1 VEAMTISEPYLD
13 EIRARWEAVRD
24 IAIEI
29 ASNSGGHAKVLARHG
44 ASQVELRVTR
54 DEDPASDGD
63 VIFIGHAFSD
73 IPRLLGALESG
84 SLLSAEDAA
93 GIGSRVASASPG
105 PWTAFIESDGGI
117 GGCDVIRVSESD
129 SEADMYL
136 WMGPDLAPSEI
147 FRFVAGTRQ
156 DVPAPLAAARQ

>member
-1 VEAMTISEPYLD
+1 MMISGPYLD
-13 EIRARWEAVRD
+13 GIRARWEAVRD

-29 ASNSGGHAKVLARHG
+29 ASGHDGLAAVLARHG

-54 DEDPASDGD
+54 DEDPAGDGD
-63 VIFIGHAFSD
+63 VLFIGHAFSD
-73 IPRLLGALESG
+73 IPRLLEALESG
-84 SLLSAEDAA
+84 RLLPSEDAA
-93 GIGSRVASASPG
+93 GIGLRLASASPG

-136 WMGPDLAPSEI
+136 RMGPDLASSEI
-147 FRFVAGTRQ
+147 FRFVAEARQ
-156 DVPAPLAAARQ
+156 DVPALLAATLH

>member
-1 VEAMTISEPYLD
+1 MMISGPYI
-13 EIRARWEAVRD
+13 EGIRARWEAVRD

-29 ASNSGGHAKVLARHG
+29 ASDAGGLAKVLARHG

-63 VIFIGHAFSD
+63 VLFIGHAFSD
-73 IPRLLGALESG
+73 IPRLLEALDPAASCRPGTPPG
-84 SLLSAEDAA
+84 SACAF
-93 GIGSRVASASPG
+93 ASASPG

-117 GGCDVIRVSESD
+117 GGCDVIRVGESD

-136 WMGPDLAPSEI
+136 WMGPDLASSEI
-147 FRFVAGTRQ
+147 FRFVAAARQ
-156 DVPAPLAAARQ
+156 DVPALLAATLQ